1 MIPFRRDTVS
11 ESSVASMSFDA
22 QRGLFEAKVKYIDS
36 LGMDKKADANI
47 RRRTGDALKNEHG
60 YHRSEVAEGGNH
72 DPGSQAD
79 GED

>member
-36 LGMDKKADANI
+36 LGMDKKPMPI
-47 RRRTGDALKNEHG
+47 SGDGREML
-60 YHRSEVAEGGNH
+60 
-72 DPGSQAD
+72 
-79 GED
+79 